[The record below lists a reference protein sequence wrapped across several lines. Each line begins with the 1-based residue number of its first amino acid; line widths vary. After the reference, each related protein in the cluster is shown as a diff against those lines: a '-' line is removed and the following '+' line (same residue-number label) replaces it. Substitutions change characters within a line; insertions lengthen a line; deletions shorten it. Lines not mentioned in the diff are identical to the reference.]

1 VTTAPWPTELR
12 AHDGGRWLR
21 VSFDD
26 GVVADLAASDL
37 RRRSPSAE
45 GRGHGMHAPQRPE
58 GRYDA
63 VTIRALA
70 PVGRYAV
77 RISFDDGHD
86 TGLFTWGLLRR
97 LAEEVTAP
105 PSPD

>member
-1 VTTAPWPTELR
+1 VTQTPWPTELR

-26 GVVADLAASDL
+26 GVTAELAASEL

-45 GRGHGMHAPQRPE
+45 GRGHGAHAPQRAE
-58 GRYDA
+58 GLYDH
-63 VTIRALA
+63 VTIVELA

-77 RISFDDGHD
+77 RIRFDDGHD
-86 TGLFTWGLLRR
+86 TGLFTWALLRR
-97 LAEEVTAP
+97 LAGAAP
-105 PSPD
+105 G